1 MDAGQLIRRSRQKA
15 GLTQAELATRMG
27 TTQSAVAR
35 LERPG
40 SNPRLDTLQRAM
52 LATGARLDLRA
63 PRRKTALDEAQI
75 AGQLRLTPEQRL
87 ESMMAAYKSVSR
99 IAGAVG

>member
-1 MDAGQLIRRSRQKA
+1 MEAGELVRRSRLEA
-15 GLTQAELATRMG
+15 GLTQAELAKRMG

-40 SNPRLDTLQRAM
+40 SNPRVGTLSRAM
-52 LATGARLDLRA
+52 LATGGGLDLGSS
-63 PRRKTALDEAQI
+63 RRKPGLDETLI
-75 AGQLRLTPEQRL
+75 ARQLRMTPEQRL
-87 ESMMAAYKSVSR
+87 KSFEAAYNEVRK